1 LGVVVLPW
9 PQVHLLA
16 KVLYQLVD
24 RMVVM
29 MVVVVVV
36 FSMLAVTILVGRVLL
51 LLLVDAEALGEG
63 RVVEALAIEGSVA
76 HSAVCAV
83 HRLA

>member
-1 LGVVVLPW
+1 MVLPW

-16 KVLYQLVD
+16 KVLHQLVD

-29 MVVVVVV
+29 MVVVVVLSV
-36 FSMLAVTILVGRVLL
+36 LAVTFLVGRVLL